1 MEIKGEYRIASDRQT
16 VWDAL
21 NDPAVLQRCIPGCE
35 SLEKQGENSYSGKVA
50 AAIGPVRA
58 KFDTR
63 ITLENLN
70 PPESYT
76 LSGETKAGAAG
87 FGRGSAQVHLAE
99 QDGATLLTYTADFKV
114 GGKLAQVGS
123 RLVVGATR
131 KTADEFFGCFSRELD
146 SGAVKVASAPSA
158 NAGALS
164 RKWFVAAA
172 ILVVLLTG
180 LFLVVSG
187 DN

>member
-1 MEIKGEYRIASDRQT
+1 MEIKGEYHIASDRQT

-21 NDPAVLQRCIPGCE
+21 NDPAVLARCIPGCE
-35 SLEKQGENSYSGKVA
+35 SLEKQGENEYSGKVA

-87 FGRGSAQVHLAE
+87 FGRGSAQVQLAE
-99 QDGATLLTYTADFKV
+99 QDGGTLLTYTADFKV

-158 NAGALS
+158 KAGAKS
-164 RKWFVAAA
+164 RKWVVAAV
-172 ILVVLLTG
+172 ILVVLLAG
-180 LFLVVSG
+180 WFLVVSG

>member
-1 MEIKGEYRIASDRQT
+1 M
-16 VWDAL
+16 WDAL

-35 SLEKQGENSYSGKVA
+35 SLEKQGENEYSGKVA

-63 ITLENLN
+63 ISLENLN

-87 FGRGSAQVHLAE
+87 FGRGSAHVHLAE
-99 QDGATLLTYTADFKV
+99 QDGATLLTYSADFKV

-123 RLVVGATR
+123 RLVLGATR

-146 SGAVKVASAPSA
+146 SGAVKVASAPA
-158 NAGALS
+158 AEAGGQS
-164 RKWFVAAA
+164 RKWVVAAV